1 MSYLDYI
8 PPLEYPIVDLIA
20 VLAIGFDS
28 LSRFNSYSAK
38 FGIISRNF
46 CLVFYWI
53 NNNLHRALLS
63 VLASCL
69 ATA

>member
-1 MSYLDYI
+1 MLFMSYLDYI

-46 CLVFYWI
+46 CLVFY
-53 NNNLHRALLS
+53 
-63 VLASCL
+63 
-69 ATA
+69 